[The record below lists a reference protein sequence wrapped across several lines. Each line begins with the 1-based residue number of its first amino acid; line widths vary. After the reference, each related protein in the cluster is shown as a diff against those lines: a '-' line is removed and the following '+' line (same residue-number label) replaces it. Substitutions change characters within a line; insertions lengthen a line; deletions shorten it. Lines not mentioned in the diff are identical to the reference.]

1 MPIQF
6 KPVLK
11 SEPGIFGGGN
21 KKYYASIVY
30 DKPFTM
36 DQMVKEIEKFS
47 SLSEPD
53 IRGVLIALENVIQD
67 KLCDGRIIRFD
78 RLGNFYPSIHS
89 NGVATEEE
97 VGATIIKKIT
107 IGYRPGDRLKASLKT
122 AKFTK
127 VSSATPNAPITPE
140 PEPKPEPEP

>member
-6 KPVLK
+6 KSVLK
-11 SEPGIFGGGN
+11 SEPGVLGGGN

-140 PEPKPEPEP
+140 PEPEPEPEP

>member
-1 MPIQF
+1 MSIQF
-6 KPVLK
+6 KSILK
-11 SEPGIFGGGN
+11 PEPGVLGGGN

-30 DKPFTM
+30 DRPFTI
-36 DQMVKEIEKFS
+36 DQIVKEIEKFS

-53 IRGVLIALENVIQD
+53 IRGVIIALENVIQD

-78 RLGNFYPSIHS
+78 RLGNFYPTIHS

-97 VGATIIKKIT
+97 VAASIIKKIT

-122 AKFTK
+122 AKLYK
-127 VSSATPNAPITPE
+127 VNSAKPNAPITTE
-140 PEPKPEPEP
+140 S